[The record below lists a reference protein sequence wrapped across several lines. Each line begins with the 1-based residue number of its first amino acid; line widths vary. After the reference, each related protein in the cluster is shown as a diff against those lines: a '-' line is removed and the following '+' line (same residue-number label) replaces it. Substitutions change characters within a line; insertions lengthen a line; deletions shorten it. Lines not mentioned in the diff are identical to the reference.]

1 MLQRADKIYLM
12 ETKHLK
18 VIQKTFGNRFYN
30 KINVL
35 HIADFYKYG
44 STELIQILNA
54 IVCFDN

>member
-1 MLQRADKIYLM
+1 M